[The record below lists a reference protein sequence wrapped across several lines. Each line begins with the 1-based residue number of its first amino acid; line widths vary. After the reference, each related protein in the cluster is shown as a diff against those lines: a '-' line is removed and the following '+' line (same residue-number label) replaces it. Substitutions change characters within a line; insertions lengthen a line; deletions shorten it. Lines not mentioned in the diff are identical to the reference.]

1 MSNSAD
7 FLAHVLEL
15 MRPTAGSTAR
25 ARPMFGGHGL
35 YADGIIVG
43 IVIDDVVY
51 FKADDGNRAEFADL
65 GLAPF
70 VYATRHG
77 DNYTMSYYRAPDNAL
92 DNASAMADWLR
103 SAMGAALRKAATKPP
118 KRALAPAAK
127 I

>member
-15 MRPTAGSTAR
+15 MRPTAGATANT
-25 ARPMFGGHGL
+25 RPMFGGHGL
-35 YADGIIVG
+35 YADGVIVG

-51 FKADDGNRAEFADL
+51 LKTDEVNRAEFAAL

-77 DNYTMSYYRAPDNAL
+77 DSYATSYFRAPDDAL
-92 DNASAMADWLR
+92 DNVATMADWLR
-103 SAMGAALRKAATKPP
+103 SAMGASLRKPAVKPA
-118 KRALAPAAK
+118 KRARTTAAK